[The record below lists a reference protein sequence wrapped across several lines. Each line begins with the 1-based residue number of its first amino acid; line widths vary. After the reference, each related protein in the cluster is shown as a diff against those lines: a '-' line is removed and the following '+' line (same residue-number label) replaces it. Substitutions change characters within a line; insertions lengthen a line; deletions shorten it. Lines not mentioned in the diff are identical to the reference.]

1 MPFLDTLLYRRRVV
15 YSVGLTD
22 VIICMPPPLPPKVF
36 NDGHKTHNA
45 TEARALQELLKS
57 EKERRKYFEENK
69 FTMVRARNPLTG
81 EATPR
86 DGQGEPI
93 INPNW
98 IDRGPPLHKKK
109 ERELTDKIG
118 IQSDRYNCLGNLNK
132 SGRPNSQAVMV
143 SSSRYL
149 PSSSRVNMASM
160 TSQDAETGT
169 RTLPQGT
176 GRLK

>member
-1 MPFLDTLLYRRRVV
+1 VELCFPLEF
-15 YSVGLTD
+15 SFVGLLF
-22 VIICMPPPLPPKVF
+22 CRMPPPPKVF

-69 FTMVRARNPLTG
+69 LTMVRARNPLTG

-98 IDRGPPLHKKK
+98 VDRGPPLHRKK
-109 ERELTDKIG
+109 ERELTEKIG
-118 IQSDRYNCLGNLNK
+118 VQTDRYNCLGNLNK
-132 SGRPNSQAVMV
+132 SGRPNSQAVIP
-143 SSSRYL
+143 SSGRFPPPSSRM
-149 PSSSRVNMASM
+149 NMDHM
-160 TSQDAETGT
+160 SQNAETGAK
-169 RTLPQGT
+169 TLPQST
-176 GRLK
+176 GR